1 MPHPDTTQAATVQT
15 ATAQAATTQA
25 ALPRRLLL
33 IGASG
38 LVGAHALALALA
50 DPRVARVVAPTR
62 RALPAHPKLE
72 NPIVDFEAL
81 PRDAAW
87 WAADG
92 AVSALGTTIRV
103 AGSQAAFRRVDV
115 DYVVETAAL
124 ARAAGVRAF
133 ALNTALGADPSA
145 RNFYLRCKGEAE
157 RGVEA
162 LDFPALT
169 LVRPALIGGE
179 RAQPRPME
187 RLAIRLTNA
196 LSPLLPRR
204 YRVVHAERI
213 ARRLLEGALRDEPGL
228 RIVESEAI

>member
-1 MPHPDTTQAATVQT
+1 MPRPDMPRPDTTQAA
-15 ATAQAATTQA
+15 ATQA
-25 ALPRRLLL
+25 AMQRRLLL

-162 LDFPALT
+162 LGFPALT

>member
-1 MPHPDTTQAATVQT
+1 MPHPDTTQT
-15 ATAQAATTQA
+15 ATAQTATTQA

-162 LDFPALT
+162 LGFPALT

>member
-1 MPHPDTTQAATVQT
+1 MPPPDTTQAATAQT
-15 ATAQAATTQA
+15 ATTQA

-50 DPRVARVVAPTR
+50 DPRIARVVAPTR

-81 PRDAAW
+81 PRDADW

>member
-1 MPHPDTTQAATVQT
+1 MPPPDTTQAATAQT
-15 ATAQAATTQA
+15 ATTQA

>member
-1 MPHPDTTQAATVQT
+1 MPRPDMPRPDTTQAA
-15 ATAQAATTQA
+15 ATQA
-25 ALPRRLLL
+25 AMQRRLLL

-157 RGVEA
+157 HGVEA

-179 RAQPRPME
+179 RVQPRPME

-213 ARRLLEGALRDEPGL
+213 ARRLLGGALCDEPGL

>member
-1 MPHPDTTQAATVQT
+1 MS
-15 ATAQAATTQA
+15 
-25 ALPRRLLL
+25 RRLLL
-33 IGASG
+33 IGATG
-38 LVGAHALALALA
+38 LVGSHALALALA
-50 DPRVARVVAPTR
+50 DARIAHVVAPTR

-103 AGSQAAFRRVDV
+103 AGSKAAFHRVDV
-115 DYVVETAAL
+115 EYVVETAAL

-133 ALNTALGADPSA
+133 ALNTALGANPAA

-162 LDFPALT
+162 LEFPALT
-169 LVRPALIGGE
+169 IVRPALIGGE

-187 RLAIRLTNA
+187 KVGIRFTNA
-196 LSPLLPRR
+196 IAPLLPRR
-204 YRVVHAERI
+204 YHVVHPERI
-213 ARRLLEGALRDEPGL
+213 ARCLLEGALRDEPGL
-228 RIVESEAI
+228 RIVESESI

>member
-1 MPHPDTTQAATVQT
+1 MS
-15 ATAQAATTQA
+15 
-25 ALPRRLLL
+25 RRLLL
-33 IGASG
+33 IGATG
-38 LVGAHALALALA
+38 LVGSHALALALA
-50 DPRVARVVAPTR
+50 DDRIASVVAPTR

-72 NPIVDFEAL
+72 NPVVDFEAL

-103 AGSQAAFRRVDV
+103 AGSKDAFRRVDV

-133 ALNTALGADPSA
+133 ALNTALGANPAA

-169 LVRPALIGGE
+169 IVRPALIGGE

-187 RLAIRLTNA
+187 KVGIRFTNA
-196 LSPLLPRR
+196 ISPLLPRR

-213 ARRLLEGALRDEPGL
+213 ARCLLEGALRDEPG
-228 RIVESEAI
+228 RQIVESEAI

>member
-1 MPHPDTTQAATVQT
+1 MPRPDTTQT
-15 ATAQAATTQA
+15 ATTQA

-162 LDFPALT
+162 LGFPALT

-187 RLAIRLTNA
+187 RLAIGITNA

>member
-1 MPHPDTTQAATVQT
+1 MPRPDMPRPDTTQAAMQ
-15 ATAQAATTQA
+15 
-25 ALPRRLLL
+25 RRLLL

-162 LDFPALT
+162 LGFPALT

-187 RLAIRLTNA
+187 RLAIGITNA

>member
-1 MPHPDTTQAATVQT
+1 MPRPDTTQAA
-15 ATAQAATTQA
+15 ATQA

-115 DYVVETAAL
+115 DYVIETAAL

-162 LDFPALT
+162 LGFPALT

-187 RLAIRLTNA
+187 RLAIGITNA

>member
-1 MPHPDTTQAATVQT
+1 MS
-15 ATAQAATTQA
+15 
-25 ALPRRLLL
+25 RRLLL
-33 IGASG
+33 IGATG
-38 LVGAHALALALA
+38 LVGGHALALALA
-50 DPRVARVVAPTR
+50 DTRIAHVVAPTR
-62 RALPAHPKLE
+62 RALPPHPKLE

-133 ALNTALGADPSA
+133 ALNTALGASPSA

-157 RGVEA
+157 QGIEA
-162 LDFPALT
+162 LGFPALT
-169 LVRPALIGGE
+169 LVRPSLIGGE
-179 RAQPRPME
+179 RAQSRPME
-187 RLAIRLTNA
+187 RLGIRATNLIA
-196 LSPLLPRR
+196 PLLPRR
-204 YRVVHAERI
+204 YRVVPAEQI
-213 ARRLLEGALRDEPGL
+213 ARCLLEGALRDMPGL
-228 RIVESEAI
+228 RIVESDAI

>member
-1 MPHPDTTQAATVQT
+1 MS
-15 ATAQAATTQA
+15 
-25 ALPRRLLL
+25 RLLL
-33 IGASG
+33 LGATG
-38 LVGAHALALALA
+38 LVGSHALALALA
-50 DPRVARVVAPTR
+50 DARLERVVAPTR
-62 RALPAHPKLE
+62 RALPPHPKLE
-72 NPIVDFEAL
+72 NPVVDFDAL

-103 AGSQAAFRRVDV
+103 AGSKAAFRRVDV
-115 DYVVETAAL
+115 DYVLETAAL
-124 ARAAGVRAF
+124 ARTAGVRAF
-133 ALNTALGADPSA
+133 ALNTALGANPAA
-145 RNFYLRCKGEAE
+145 RNFYLRCKGDAE

-162 LDFPALT
+162 LGFPALT
-169 LVRPALIGGE
+169 IVRPALIDGD

-187 RLAIRLTNA
+187 RLGIGLTNA
-196 LSPLLPRR
+196 IAPLLPRR

>member
-1 MPHPDTTQAATVQT
+1 MPPTD
-15 ATAQAATTQA
+15 TTQA

-162 LDFPALT
+162 LGFPALT

>member
-1 MPHPDTTQAATVQT
+1 MPRPDTTQAA
-15 ATAQAATTQA
+15 ATQA
-25 ALPRRLLL
+25 AMQRRLLL

-162 LDFPALT
+162 LGFPALT

-187 RLAIRLTNA
+187 RLAIGITNA